1 MRRML
6 SLMPLFMAALLAMA
20 AQASPMRPKSD
31 LPRWLQA
38 RVDRYAV
45 LPPEQSAQAVWLISV
60 KGRSAYLEVAPCCDQ
75 LNPLFAPDGTLLCH
89 PSGGLTGIGDGR
101 CPHPADRDR
110 APRLLWVHPH
120 VDARHLT
127 PPQLSAP

>member
-6 SLMPLFMAALLAMA
+6 RLMPLLMAALLALA

-38 RVDRYAV
+38 KVDRYAV
-45 LPPEQSAQAVWLISV
+45 LPPEQSAQAVWQISV
-60 KGRSAYLEVAPCCDQ
+60 QGRPAYLEIAPCCDQ
-75 LNPLFAPDGTLLCH
+75 LNPLFDSQGHLLCH

-101 CPHPADRDR
+101 CPHPADRNR
-110 APRLLWVHPH
+110 APQLLWVHPH
-120 VDARHLT
+120 VHAGQLV